1 MKLPTVTFCL
11 AGLLACGFASAQD
24 KPMDAPLKS
33 EPFGE
38 IDGHAVTLHT
48 LTNKNRLQARIM
60 DYGGVVVSLRV
71 PDREGKLADVVL
83 GFDTVAEYPE
93 KSQYFGCITGRY
105 ANRIAK
111 GKFSLDGKEYT
122 LATNNETN
130 HLHGGVK
137 GFNQYVWKGT
147 AMETPDG
154 PALKLVW
161 SSPDGDEG
169 YPGKLDCEVTYTL
182 TQGNALRIDYK
193 AVTDKPTVL
202 NLTNHSYWNL
212 SGEGSATV
220 LDHELRILADRYTP
234 VDETSIPTGEVAP
247 VEGTPL
253 DFRKPT
259 VVGARIGEDHVQL
272 KNGLGYDHNYV
283 CKNVRDGKMIHMAT
297 LRDPKSGRIMDV
309 DSTEPAIQF
318 YTGNFLDGRTG
329 KGGKPY
335 AHRSALCLETQ
346 TFPDSPNRPSFPSPV
361 LRPGQTYETT
371 TIYTFSAK

>member
-1 MKLPTVTFCL
+1 
-11 AGLLACGFASAQD
+11 
-24 KPMDAPLKS
+24 MDAPLKS

-38 IDGHAVTLHT
+38 IDGHAVTLYT
-48 LTNKNRLQARIM
+48 LTNKHRLQARIM

-122 LATNNETN
+122 LATNNEPN

-220 LDHELRILADRYTP
+220 LDHELTILADRYTP

-259 VVGARIGEDHVQL
+259 VVGARIGEDHGQL

-283 CKNVRDGKMIHMAT
+283 FKNVRDGKMIHMAT

>member
-1 MKLPTVTFCL
+1 MKPPTVTFCL

-122 LATNNETN
+122 LATNNEPN

-137 GFNQYVWKGT
+137 GFNQYIWKGT
-147 AMETPDG
+147 AMETADG

-220 LDHELRILADRYTP
+220 LDHELTILADRYTP

-259 VVGARIGEDHVQL
+259 VVGARIGEDHGQL

-283 CKNVRDGKMIHMAT
+283 FKNVRDGKMIHMAT

-371 TIYTFSAK
+371 TVYTFSAK

>member
-1 MKLPTVTFCL
+1 MKPPTVTFCL

-38 IDGHAVTLHT
+38 IDGHAVTLYT
-48 LTNKNRLQARIM
+48 LTNKHRLQARIM

-122 LATNNETN
+122 LATNNEPN

-147 AMETPDG
+147 AMETADG

-220 LDHELRILADRYTP
+220 LDHELTILADRYTP

-259 VVGARIGEDHVQL
+259 VVGARIGEDHGQL

-283 CKNVRDGKMIHMAT
+283 FKNVRDGKMIHMAT